1 MANLPIYNNINFKQN
16 RVAEKKLE
24 LNMIEFAMIFPLI
37 YLDEAF
43 QRWYRWS
50 ALRGQEFIISAFRG
64 LGNVDIR
71 VVCIA
76 SALEYSKS
84 IGHIE
89 SIQYFQNL
97 KSEGYL
103 YVSIDG
109 NSRSTYNALQISGFS
124 KEVLSSMKGPLTNII
139 SDKYNLKIE
148 WNPKWMP
155 MDKKF
160 TQTIGLMTKINKKNK
175 LLPSFAL
182 HQIQDR
188 KTIEKQNFVKYNGG
202 KNKIKL
208 EDNDILDLLEMYDYF
223 TKNVVFSVEVWEKL
237 KRKDL
242 NDLFINYNKNEKISK
257 QDFRN
262 ALDCGMSDIVHNLPN
277 DLRKCLELNMSVG
290 TILTRAHHEM
300 IGMCMMYLQH
310 ETPLKNG
317 RAFNSSG
324 QLDKFWIE
332 TRQSSFTDFENSIWN
347 VFIKLADVQLNSL
360 KSNSLFL
367 DIFAIA
373 KWMVQNN
380 ISTSLIDEMVDESN
394 KKIGWE
400 NIMKLHTEWSALQ
413 FGKGETTYYL
423 GKGKVDW
430 TAYRGGIKSF
440 CNEDW
445 VVSLEDFLTKNRESA
460 GLIKKNVRE
469 DVNKVE
475 IRLALWHK
483 QNGIDPSTGKKIPF
497 SDVLNTNRNSG
508 YEVDHIDPLD
518 KGGFNEFYNLQLIS
532 GTLNAQK
539 NSKSNYE
546 FQIEEN

>member
-1 MANLPIYNNINFKQN
+1 MANLPIYKNINFKQN
-16 RVAEKKLE
+16 RVSKKKLE

-37 YLDEAF
+37 YLDETF

-71 VVCIA
+71 VVCIHT
-76 SALEYSKS
+76 ALTYSKS

-89 SIQYFQNL
+89 SIQYFENL
-97 KSEGYL
+97 KSQGYL

-124 KEVLSSMKGPLTNII
+124 KQVLSSMKGPLTNII

-182 HQIQDR
+182 YQIQDR

-202 KNKIKL
+202 KNKIQL
-208 EDNDILDLLEMYDYF
+208 DDNDILDLLEMYDYF

-262 ALDCGMSDIVHNLPN
+262 ALDCDMSDIVHNLPN
-277 DLRKCLELNMSVG
+277 DLKKCLELNMSVD
-290 TILTRAHHEM
+290 TILTRGHHEM

-332 TRQSSFTDFENSIWN
+332 TRQPSFTDFENSIWN

-380 ISTSLIDEMVDESN
+380 ISTSLIDEMVDENN

-400 NIMKLHTEWSALQ
+400 NIMKLHTKWTAIQL
-413 FGKGETTYYL
+413 GEGAKYYL

-475 IRLALWHK
+475 IRLALWNK

-539 NSKSNYE
+539 NNKSNYQ

>member
-1 MANLPIYNNINFKQN
+1 MANLPIYKNINFKQN
-16 RVAEKKLE
+16 RVAKKKLE

-37 YLDEAF
+37 YLDETF

-71 VVCIA
+71 VVCIHT
-76 SALEYSKS
+76 ALIYSKS

-89 SIQYFQNL
+89 SIQYFENL
-97 KSEGYL
+97 KSQGYL

-124 KEVLSSMKGPLTNII
+124 KQVLSSMKGPLTNII

-182 HQIQDR
+182 YQIQDR

-202 KNKIKL
+202 KNKIEL
-208 EDNDILDLLEMYDYF
+208 DDNDILDLLEMYDYF

-262 ALDCGMSDIVHNLPN
+262 ALDCDMSDIVHNLPN
-277 DLRKCLELNMSVG
+277 DLKKCLESNMSVD
-290 TILTRAHHEM
+290 TILTRGHHEM

-332 TRQSSFTDFENSIWN
+332 TRQPSFTDFENSIWN

-380 ISTSLIDEMVDESN
+380 ISTSLIDEMVDENN

-400 NIMKLHTEWSALQ
+400 NIMKLHTKWTAIQL
-413 FGKGETTYYL
+413 GEGAKYYL

-440 CNEDW
+440 CNKDW

-539 NSKSNYE
+539 NNKSNYQ

>member
-1 MANLPIYNNINFKQN
+1 
-16 RVAEKKLE
+16 
-24 LNMIEFAMIFPLI
+24 
-37 YLDEAF
+37 
-43 QRWYRWS
+43 
-50 ALRGQEFIISAFRG
+50 
-64 LGNVDIR
+64 
-71 VVCIA
+71 
-76 SALEYSKS
+76 
-84 IGHIE
+84 
-89 SIQYFQNL
+89 
-97 KSEGYL
+97 
-103 YVSIDG
+103 
-109 NSRSTYNALQISGFS
+109 
-124 KEVLSSMKGPLTNII
+124 
-139 SDKYNLKIE
+139 
-148 WNPKWMP
+148 MP

-160 TQTIGLMTKINKKNK
+160 TQTIGLMTKINRKNK

-202 KNKIKL
+202 KNKIEL
-208 EDNDILDLLEMYDYF
+208 DDNDILDLLEMYDYF

-262 ALDCGMSDIVHNLPN
+262 ALDCDMSDIVHNLPN
-277 DLRKCLELNMSVG
+277 DLKKCLELNMSVD
-290 TILTRAHHEM
+290 TILTRGHHEM

-332 TRQSSFTDFENSIWN
+332 TRQPSFTDFENSIWN

-380 ISTSLIDEMVDESN
+380 ISTSLIDEMVDENN

-400 NIMKLHTEWSALQ
+400 NIMKLHTKWTAIQL
-413 FGKGETTYYL
+413 GEGAKYYL

-440 CNEDW
+440 CNKDW

-539 NSKSNYE
+539 NNKSNYQ

>member
-1 MANLPIYNNINFKQN
+1 MANLPIYKNINFKQN
-16 RVAEKKLE
+16 RVSKKKLE

-37 YLDEAF
+37 YLDETF

-71 VVCIA
+71 VVCIHT
-76 SALEYSKS
+76 ALTYSKS

-89 SIQYFQNL
+89 SIQYFENL
-97 KSEGYL
+97 KSQGYL

-124 KEVLSSMKGPLTNII
+124 KQVLSSMKGPLTNII

-182 HQIQDR
+182 YQIQDR

-202 KNKIKL
+202 KNKIQL
-208 EDNDILDLLEMYDYF
+208 DDNDILDLLEMYDYF

-262 ALDCGMSDIVHNLPN
+262 ALDCDMSDIVHNLPN
-277 DLRKCLELNMSVG
+277 DLKKCLELNMSVD
-290 TILTRAHHEM
+290 TILTRGHHEM

-332 TRQSSFTDFENSIWN
+332 TRQPSFTDFENSIWN

-380 ISTSLIDEMVDESN
+380 ISTSLIDEMVDENN

-400 NIMKLHTEWSALQ
+400 NIMKLHTKWTAIQL
-413 FGKGETTYYL
+413 GEGAKYYL

-539 NSKSNYE
+539 NNKSNYQ

>member
-1 MANLPIYNNINFKQN
+1 MANLPIYKNINFKQN
-16 RVAEKKLE
+16 RVSDKRLE

-37 YLDEAF
+37 YLDETF

-71 VVCIA
+71 VVCIHT
-76 SALEYSKS
+76 ALTYSKS

-89 SIQYFQNL
+89 SIQYFENL
-97 KSEGYL
+97 KSQGYL

-124 KEVLSSMKGPLTNII
+124 KQVLSSMKGPLTNII

-182 HQIQDR
+182 YQIQDR

-202 KNKIKL
+202 KNKIEL
-208 EDNDILDLLEMYDYF
+208 DDNDILDLLEMYDYF

-262 ALDCGMSDIVHNLPN
+262 ALDCDMSDIVHNLPN
-277 DLRKCLELNMSVG
+277 DLKKCLELNMSVD
-290 TILTRAHHEM
+290 TILTRGHHEM

-332 TRQSSFTDFENSIWN
+332 TRQPSFTDFENSIWN

-380 ISTSLIDEMVDESN
+380 ISTSLIDEMVDENN

-400 NIMKLHTEWSALQ
+400 NIMKLHTKWTAIQL
-413 FGKGETTYYL
+413 GEGAKYYL

-539 NSKSNYE
+539 NNKSNYQ